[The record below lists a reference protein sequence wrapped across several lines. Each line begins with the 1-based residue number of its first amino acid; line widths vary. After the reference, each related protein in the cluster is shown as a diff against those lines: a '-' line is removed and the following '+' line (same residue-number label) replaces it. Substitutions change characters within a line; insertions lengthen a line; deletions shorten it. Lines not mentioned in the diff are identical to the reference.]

1 MPAGDIETYFEK
13 GQWKNWVQDAR
24 EDIGEPHATK
34 EEAVAAGREVA
45 QQRGVEHI
53 VRDEDAV
60 VEDRVDFANEDD
72 KLERDELRER
82 AHKGFVERHEATSP
96 LSTPED

>member
-13 GQWKNWVQDAR
+13 GQWKNWVQDAK
-24 EDIGEPHATK
+24 EDIGEPHASK
-34 EEAVAAGREVA
+34 EEAVAEGREAA

-53 VRDEDAV
+53 IRDEDAA
-60 VEDRVDFANEDD
+60 VEDRVDYARDRE
-72 KLERDELRER
+72 KLPREELRDR

-96 LSTPED
+96 LSTPDE